1 MDNSDQL
8 SYWSEIFTDVVHLSY
23 ELNTARLI
31 KFITHDAVDYID
43 IREVNTDEIGVW
55 GRKGA
60 ALTMPQWSW
69 LRSSTSEI
77 TKAVNGYFGDDPQSG
92 ALKIHLGGN
101 MFVSVTSGI
110 RCVDIR
116 QWYMDHQRTLRA
128 GRIGIALRV
137 SEWHKFVELIP
148 QMNEQS
154 ARVRDAEPCF
164 HQNQEG
170 AMECSECCPNGFK
183 DF

>member
-8 SYWSEIFTDVVHLSY
+8 SYRSEIFTDVVHFSY

-43 IREVNTDEIGVW
+43 IREVNTDQIGVW

-77 TKAVNGYFGDDPQSG
+77 TKGYFGDDPQSG

-101 MFVSVTSGI
+101 IFVSVTSGI

-116 QWYMDHQRTLRA
+116 QYMDRQRTLRA
-128 GRIGIALRV
+128 G
-137 SEWHKFVELIP
+137 SW
-148 QMNEQS
+148 
-154 ARVRDAEPCF
+154 C
-164 HQNQEG
+164 
-170 AMECSECCPNGFK
+170 
-183 DF
+183 

>member
-1 MDNSDQL
+1 
-8 SYWSEIFTDVVHLSY
+8 
-23 ELNTARLI
+23 
-31 KFITHDAVDYID
+31 
-43 IREVNTDEIGVW
+43 
-55 GRKGA
+55 
-60 ALTMPQWSW
+60 
-69 LRSSTSEI
+69 
-77 TKAVNGYFGDDPQSG
+77 
-92 ALKIHLGGN
+92 

-116 QWYMDHQRTLRA
+116 QWYMDRQRTLRA
-128 GRIGIALRV
+128 GRIGIALRM

-170 AMECSECCPNGFK
+170 AMECSECCT
-183 DF
+183 